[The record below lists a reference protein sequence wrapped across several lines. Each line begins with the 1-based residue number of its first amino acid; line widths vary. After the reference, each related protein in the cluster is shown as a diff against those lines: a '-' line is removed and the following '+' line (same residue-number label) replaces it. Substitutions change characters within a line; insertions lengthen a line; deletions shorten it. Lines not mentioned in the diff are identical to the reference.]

1 MSVHVQSLVYS
12 RKFGGVTPKLIALK
26 LADHADDYGRNIF
39 PAVARIAAE
48 CEVSE
53 RQVQRVLHAMV
64 DDGVLRRVSD
74 GRGGRSNPTR
84 YEFDLERVR
93 ALPPSMP
100 NPDTMSPIAERVTS
114 SERVTSEHE
123 RVTYATGK
131 GDKLCHPNHQEP
143 SLEPSGYKATASPAF
158 PSKADI
164 EWAVELFNDM
174 AHQAGIPRVKLLTD
188 QRRKRLQARLKQL
201 GSREE
206 WEATL
211 RHVYA
216 SDFCRG
222 RNDRGWK
229 ADFDFVLQE
238 KSFARLHEGFYANGG
253 GP

>member
-1 MSVHVQSLVYS
+1 MSFQAMTWAVEQKVAPLAKLLLLTLANYADAENRCWPSKERLAADTGMSKASVCKYLNHLEDVGLVE
-12 RKFGGVTPKLIALK
+12 VTRRTFEGTQITSVIRLSATRTGLSAK
-26 LADHADDYGRNIF
+26 HDDPVRHTDA
-39 PAVARIAAE
+39 PLSA
-48 CEVSE
+48 
-53 RQVQRVLHAMV
+53 
-64 DDGVLRRVSD
+64 
-74 GRGGRSNPTR
+74 TR
-84 YEFDLERVR
+84 TQTSQYK
-93 ALPPSMP
+93 
-100 NPDTMSPIAERVTS
+100 PII
-114 SERVTSEHE
+114 
-123 RVTYATGK
+123 
-131 GDKLCHPNHQEP
+131 EP
-143 SLEPSGYKATASPAF
+143 REDKATQSPAF

-164 EWAVELFNDM
+164 DWAVELFNDM

-188 QRRKRLQARLKQL
+188 QRRRRLQARLKQL